1 MSEEIGFIGLGNMGV
16 PMARRLMDA
25 GHKLVVYDLSE
36 EARQAFAKLG
46 ARAVASPKEVAD
58 AAETVFASLPT
69 PPIVEAVAT
78 GPGGIIEGA
87 KVRRFI
93 DLSTTG
99 ATTSVRIAAR
109 LAEKQIAHLDSPVS
123 GGKAGA
129 EKGTLAVMI
138 SGPRHH
144 YDEIEPL
151 LKNIGK
157 LFFIGETPGVGQTM
171 KLVNNLL
178 SATALAA
185 TSEAVVMAVKAGI
198 DPRIAVDVIN
208 VGSGRNSASQDK
220 FPNAII
226 PRTFDYG
233 FATGLMYKDLRLC
246 MDEAEALGVQMWV
259 GNAVKQ
265 LWQLVN
271 SQIGPQSDFTQV
283 VEVPERWAG
292 VQVGKKTD

>member
-46 ARAVASPKEVAD
+46 ARAVASPREVAD

-78 GPGGIIEGA
+78 GPGGVIEGA

-123 GGKAGA
+123 GGKSGA

-292 VQVGKKTD
+292 VQVGKKAD

>member
-1 MSEEIGFIGLGNMGV
+1 MSQEIGFIGLGNMGA
-16 PMARRLMDA
+16 PMARRLIDA
-25 GHKLVVYDLSE
+25 GNKLVVHDVSE
-36 EARQAFAKLG
+36 EARATFVKLG

-58 AAETVFASLPT
+58 SAETVFASLPT

-78 GPGGIIEGA
+78 GPGGVVEGA

-99 ATTSVRIAAR
+99 ATTSVRIAAK
-109 LAEKQIAHLDSPVS
+109 LGEKQIAHLDSPVS

-129 EKGTLAVMI
+129 EKGTLAVMV

-144 YDEIEPL
+144 YDEVEPL

-198 DPRIAVDVIN
+198 DPGIAVDVIN

-226 PRTFDYG
+226 PRKFDYG

-259 GNAVKQ
+259 GNSVKQ

-271 SQIGPQSDFTQV
+271 SQIGPQSDFTQI

-292 VQVGKKTD
+292 VQVGEKKD

>member
-1 MSEEIGFIGLGNMGV
+1 MSEEIGFIGLGNMGA
-16 PMARRLMDA
+16 PMARRLIDA
-25 GHKLVVYDLSE
+25 GYKLVVYDLSE
-36 EARQAFAKLG
+36 EARQAFTKLG
-46 ARAVASPKEVAD
+46 ARAVGTVKEVAD
-58 AAETVFASLPT
+58 AAETVLASLPT
-69 PPIVEAVAT
+69 PPIVEAIAT
-78 GPGGIIEGA
+78 GPGGVIEGA

-99 ATTSVRIAAR
+99 ATTSVRIAGK

-129 EKGTLAVMI
+129 EKGTLAVMV

-144 YDEIEPL
+144 YDEVEPMIR
-151 LKNIGK
+151 NIGK
-157 LFFIGETPGVGQTM
+157 LFFIGETSGVAQTM

-198 DPRIAVDVIN
+198 DPKIAIDVIN

-226 PRTFDYG
+226 PRKFDYG

-271 SQIGPQSDFTQV
+271 SQVGPQSDFTQV

-292 VQVGKKTD
+292 VQVGKKEG

>member
-1 MSEEIGFIGLGNMGV
+1 MSQEIGFIGLGNMGT
-16 PMARRLMDA
+16 PMARRLLDA
-25 GHKLVVYDLSE
+25 GNKLVVFDLSK
-36 EARQAFAKLG
+36 EATSAFEKLG
-46 ARAVASPKEVAD
+46 ARIASSVKEVAD
-58 AAETVFASLPT
+58 SAETVFVSLPT
-69 PPIVEAVAT
+69 PPIVEKIAI
-78 GPGGIIEGA
+78 GPGGVIEGT
-87 KVRRFI
+87 KVRRFV

-99 ATTSVRIAAR
+99 ATTSKRIAEK

-129 EKGTLAVMI
+129 EKGALAVMI

-198 DPRIAVDVIN
+198 DPKIAVDVIN

-226 PRTFDYG
+226 PRKFDYG
-233 FATGLMYKDLRLC
+233 FATGLMYKDLKLC
-246 MDEAEALGVQMWV
+246 MAEAEALGVQMWV
-259 GNAVKQ
+259 ANAVKQ
-265 LWQLVN
+265 LWQLVD
-271 SQIGPQSDFTQV
+271 SQVGPDSDFTQV

-292 VQVGKKTD
+292 VQVGKKEG

>member
-46 ARAVASPKEVAD
+46 ARAVASPREVAD

-78 GPGGIIEGA
+78 GPGGVIEGA

-292 VQVGKKTD
+292 VQVGKKAD

>member
-25 GHKLVVYDLSE
+25 GHRLVVYDLSE
-36 EARQAFAKLG
+36 EARRAMAKQG
-46 ARAVASPKEVAD
+46 ARAVGSPREVAD

-69 PPIVEAVAT
+69 PPIVEAVAI
-78 GPGGIIEGA
+78 GPGGVIEGA
-87 KVRRFI
+87 KVRRFV

-185 TSEAVVMAVKAGI
+185 TSEAIVMAVKAGI
-198 DPRIAVDVIN
+198 DPNIAVDVIN

-220 FPNAII
+220 FPKAII
-226 PRTFDYG
+226 PRKFDYG

-292 VQVGKKTD
+292 VQVGRKAD

>member
-1 MSEEIGFIGLGNMGV
+1 MSEEIGFIGLGNMGA
-16 PMARRLMDA
+16 PMARRLIDA
-25 GHKLVVYDLSE
+25 GYKLVVYDLSE
-36 EARQAFAKLG
+36 EARQAFVKLG
-46 ARAVASPKEVAD
+46 ARAVGTVKEVAD
-58 AAETVFASLPT
+58 AAETVLASLPT
-69 PPIVEAVAT
+69 PPIVEAIAT
-78 GPGGIIEGA
+78 GPGGVIEGA

-99 ATTSVRIAAR
+99 ATTSVRIAGK

-129 EKGTLAVMI
+129 EKGTLAVMV

-144 YDEIEPL
+144 YDEVEPMIR
-151 LKNIGK
+151 NIGK

-198 DPRIAVDVIN
+198 DPKIAIDVIN

-226 PRTFDYG
+226 PRKFDYG

-271 SQIGPQSDFTQV
+271 SQVGPQSDFTQV

-292 VQVGKKTD
+292 VQVGKKEG

>member
-78 GPGGIIEGA
+78 GPGGVIEGA

-292 VQVGKKTD
+292 VQVGKKAD